1 MKIIVSVNSKIESLN
16 LVEGSEFV
24 LGRETSPIE
33 IKQTEVSRE
42 HLKLKLERGQFLF
55 CDVSSNGSYLNGKK
69 LAKNQWHV
77 LGKTQIVQLTHD
89 GSVFIQVSE
98 QPKSENTNTLSLN
111 KWLTRKNVV
120 TIGRSNDCDIV
131 LSDQQ
136 ISRKH
141 ATIESRGNSY
151 FVDDHSLNGTFI
163 NGKRL
168 TKRTLLNPDDIIT
181 IGLYQFS
188 INQAVQHFNKEL
200 AIRVRDVSFSFS
212 NGTIGI
218 HPVSFSIEKEKMV
231 ALMGPSGCGKSTLLQ
246 LLNGVYKPASGDV
259 EVFGLSLRQNF
270 ELLKQFI
277 GYVPQENIVHEDLT
291 INQALYYT
299 AKLRLGQNVNVDEL
313 NERINH
319 VLDNLNINEPALR
332 TQALKTLSGGQKK
345 RVSIAVELLTQPK
358 ILFLDE
364 PTSPLDP
371 ETIEEFLKSL
381 QNLCSLGT
389 TVVLVTHK
397 PEDLAF
403 MDEVIFMGKG
413 GHLVYYGNKS
423 DITSHFACERLPQ
436 VYNKLSTR
444 NEAKHFYEIFRKNN
458 KLSNGSKAPR
468 LADDQNNS
476 INYAFQF
483 WWLVMRYAQLKL
495 NNKENLL
502 IAFSQPIIVALLTY
516 LVFPYLTNEN
526 EEGLVSGNI
535 GVLFITA
542 LTVIWFGISNSAKE
556 IVSEKAIFNRE
567 HLFNLATLPYLLS
580 KVAVLFL
587 LTFAQTFVF
596 LTLIKLSFPELQDF
610 SLQFLYL
617 GILGLS
623 AVTFGLALSAWSKS
637 TEAVMTML
645 PVVLI
650 PQIVLAGIIHP
661 LENKTTELLSFL
673 SLGRWGTEGVGR
685 IQDRIFSTDSA
696 PFLSILEQN
705 LYQNQADLKVASIT
719 GNAYVLL
726 ILALLFTV
734 LTFVKLKK
742 DHG

>member
-1 MKIIVSVNSKIESLN
+1 
-16 LVEGSEFV
+16 
-24 LGRETSPIE
+24 
-33 IKQTEVSRE
+33 
-42 HLKLKLERGQFLF
+42 
-55 CDVSSNGSYLNGKK
+55 
-69 LAKNQWHV
+69 
-77 LGKTQIVQLTHD
+77 
-89 GSVFIQVSE
+89 
-98 QPKSENTNTLSLN
+98 
-111 KWLTRKNVV
+111 
-120 TIGRSNDCDIV
+120 
-131 LSDQQ
+131 
-136 ISRKH
+136 
-141 ATIESRGNSY
+141 
-151 FVDDHSLNGTFI
+151 
-163 NGKRL
+163 
-168 TKRTLLNPDDIIT
+168 
-181 IGLYQFS
+181 
-188 INQAVQHFNKEL
+188 
-200 AIRVRDVSFSFS
+200 
-212 NGTIGI
+212 
-218 HPVSFSIEKEKMV
+218 
-231 ALMGPSGCGKSTLLQ
+231 
-246 LLNGVYKPASGDV
+246 
-259 EVFGLSLRQNF
+259 
-270 ELLKQFI
+270 
-277 GYVPQENIVHEDLT
+277 
-291 INQALYYT
+291 
-299 AKLRLGQNVNVDEL
+299 
-313 NERINH
+313 
-319 VLDNLNINEPALR
+319 
-332 TQALKTLSGGQKK
+332 
-345 RVSIAVELLTQPK
+345 
-358 ILFLDE
+358 
-364 PTSPLDP
+364 
-371 ETIEEFLKSL
+371 
-381 QNLCSLGT
+381 
-389 TVVLVTHK
+389 
-397 PEDLAF
+397 
-403 MDEVIFMGKG
+403 
-413 GHLVYYGNKS
+413 
-423 DITSHFACERLPQ
+423 
-436 VYNKLSTR
+436 
-444 NEAKHFYEIFRKNN
+444 
-458 KLSNGSKAPR
+458 
-468 LADDQNNS
+468 
-476 INYAFQF
+476 
-483 WWLVMRYAQLKL
+483 MRYAQLKL

-685 IQDRIFSTDSA
+685 IQDRILSTDSA